1 MKRLLV
7 ALLALMLILSSFIRP
22 HAGYA
27 DEQDDIDR
35 EINRIKQQEADLALK
50 KSAADKQKADAKT
63 QKVQE
68 QRKLEDIQKDL
79 AMQGNKL
86 MDLSTKLDNATLKAK
101 EAGFQLVQAE
111 ERVEQ
116 RDKLLKSRVKLMY
129 MSGTVS
135 YLDVIFSATSF
146 SDFLDRYYVLKTI
159 VGQDKNILTA
169 NQADRDTMKQK
180 KSEVEAQLAQ
190 VRTYVAETE
199 AIKQTLSAQER
210 LKQTA
215 IASLNKKEQDAD
227 HMSEEAEAAIVALA
241 RQKAELQKR
250 KAELAAQS
258 GGKQQPVFAYA
269 GGKLAWPVPNVMR
282 ISSVFG
288 MRLDPIRKIQKL
300 HKGIDIAA
308 PSGTAI
314 VAAEE
319 GIVLISGWVNG
330 YGNTI
335 VLDHGS
341 GLWTWYAHIRD
352 GGLKVGEGDI
362 VKRGQKI
369 AEVGTTGDSTG
380 NHLHFEVRLDE
391 VARDPLP
398 YLK

>member
-7 ALLALMLILSSFIRP
+7 ALLVLILIFGSFIRP

-27 DEQDDIDR
+27 DAQDDIDR
-35 EINRIKQQEADLALK
+35 EIAKIKQQEADLALK

-63 QKVQE
+63 QKAQE

-79 AMQGNKL
+79 VLQGAKL
-86 MDLSTKLDNATLKAK
+86 MELSTKLDDATLKAK
-101 EAGFQLVQAE
+101 EAGIQLVQAE
-111 ERVEQ
+111 DRVEQ

-169 NQADRDTMKQK
+169 NQVDRDTMKQK
-180 KSEVEAQLAQ
+180 KSEVEAQLSQ

-199 AIKQTLSAQER
+199 AIKQTLSAQEK

-241 RQKAELQKR
+241 RQKAELQKK
-250 KAELAAQS
+250 KAELAAQNGS
-258 GGKQQPVFAYA
+258 KPQPVFAYA

-282 ISSVFG
+282 ISDVFG
-288 MRLDPIRKIQKL
+288 MRIDPIKKIQKL

-308 PSGTAI
+308 PNGSTI

-319 GIVLISGWVNG
+319 GIILISGWVNG

-335 VLDHGS
+335 VIDHGS
-341 GLWTWYAHIRD
+341 GLWTWYAHIRE
-352 GGLKVGEGDI
+352 GGLKVGESDI

-380 NHLHFEVRLDE
+380 NHLHFEVRLNE